1 MTHAPIL
8 LYFPLGSG
16 SPVKYDFATGS
27 YDAEDIA
34 EWLSTQRGEP
44 VPYSAPFP
52 WLKLFTAVTSLSI
65 GTATVYLLRQHVPLS
80 QGSKVAWALLV
91 LGIIVTQTA
100 GYMWNQ
106 IRGAPFAGVGPGG
119 QITYFAP
126 GFQNQFSA
134 ETGIIAGL
142 YTLLAFSVIAL
153 VKAVPNQPSKTRQR
167 AGIYVWSAIL
177 LLGFS
182 VLISIF
188 RVKNGMYPFRLF
200 L

>member
-1 MTHAPIL
+1 ML
-8 LYFPLGSG
+8 LYFPPGSG
-16 SPVKYDFATGS
+16 APTKYDFATGS

-34 EWLSTQRGEP
+34 EWLSAQRSEP
-44 VPYSAPFP
+44 VPYSKPFP
-52 WLKLFTAVTSLSI
+52 WVKLLTAVVSLSV
-65 GTATVYLLRQHVPLS
+65 GLATVYLLRQHVPLS
-80 QGSKVAWALLV
+80 AGSKLLWALLV

-119 QITYFAP
+119 QVQYFAP
-126 GFQNQFSA
+126 GFQNQYSA

-142 YTLLAFSVIAL
+142 YTLLAFSVVAL
-153 VKAVPNQPSKTRQR
+153 VKAVPNQPVKSRQR
-167 AGIYVWSAIL
+167 AGVYVWSAIL
-177 LLGFS
+177 LVAFS

-188 RVKNGMYPFRLF
+188 RVKNGAYPFRLF